1 MNNQVRYSVVIP
13 VYNSETTLEKLFER
27 LLTALK
33 TVPEDFEVIFVD
45 DGSSDGSWQK
55 LKDLRTKDNKIKIIQ
70 LMRNFGQHNAL
81 ICGFYFAKG
90 KYIITM
96 DDDLQNPPEEIP
108 KLISKIGEGY
118 DIVYGKYISKK
129 HSGFRNLGSLL
140 IQCVYK
146 KVFNVQNMLS
156 SFRIIRGQLIHSILK
171 YEKSY
176 VFIDGLLA
184 WNTRNIGY
192 VQVEHHERTVSK
204 SGYRFKKLLTLSLNM
219 ITNFSILPLQISSIM
234 GLLFALLGFMTA
246 GYFLLKKIIYGIP
259 VEGYTSLIIAI
270 TIFAGIQLLTI
281 GLIGE
286 YIGRIHL
293 NINNKPQYEIREQI
307 L

>member
-13 VYNSETTLEKLFER
+13 VYNSKLTLEKLSDRLRTVFE
-27 LLTALK
+27 TIS
-33 TVPEDFEVIFVD
+33 EDFEIIFVD
-45 DGSSDGSWQK
+45 DGSQDGSWQK
-55 LKDLRTKDNKIKIIQ
+55 LKEMRNKDNRIKIIQ

-81 ICGFYFAKG
+81 MCGFNFVSGDYV
-90 KYIITM
+90 ITM

-108 KLISKIGEGY
+108 KLINKISEGY

-129 HSGFRNLGSLL
+129 HSTFRNIGSKL
-140 IQCVYK
+140 IQLVYK
-146 KVFNVQNMLS
+146 KVFSVQNNLTA
-156 SFRIIRGQLIHSILK
+156 FRIIKRPLVKSILK

-184 WNTRNIGY
+184 WNTKNIGF
-192 VQVEHHERTVSK
+192 VHVLHHERKVGK
-204 SGYRFKKLLTLSLNM
+204 SGYAFKKLFALSLNM
-219 ITNFSILPLQISSIM
+219 ITNFSIVPLQISSIM
-234 GLLFALLGFMTA
+234 GLLFAVLGFIMAT
-246 GYFLLKKIIYGIP
+246 YFLLKKIIYDIP
-259 VEGYTSLIIAI
+259 VAGYTSLIIAI
-270 TIFAGIQLLTI
+270 TIFAGIQLLTL

-293 NINNKPQYEIREQI
+293 NINKKPQYEIREHI